1 MLPLHPHCHCRY
13 IGHYSKV
20 HKIVVKN
27 PQLSTMQKFSLN
39 EQRQIVGSY
48 AKLQEFHNGE
58 DITKLFNRVRPDYP
72 VGFCHDVFGY
82 NGGMKKFSDKTITHQ
97 EKKSITAWTDDSSSI
112 KHFMWGISDDKV
124 SKEHSET
131 LFGLFNKYSSNVKT
145 GKILYRGMA
154 VPNNLFEFMGYDKLV
169 KGSDYTPD
177 NKAISSFSSSKK
189 VAYDFA
195 FDGEHKQKVII
206 KIKSHNEDML
216 DITSVS
222 SAAKEEETILTKNIW
237 YNIVHIRKSEY
248 GGVKWML
255 IVLKK
260 K

>member
-1 MLPLHPHCHCRY
+1 M
-13 IGHYSKV
+13 
-20 HKIVVKN
+20 
-27 PQLSTMQKFSLN
+27 
-39 EQRQIVGSY
+39 
-48 AKLQEFHNGE
+48 
-58 DITKLFNRVRPDYP
+58 
-72 VGFCHDVFGY
+72 DVFTE
-82 NGGMKKFSDKTITHQ
+82 KIITEK

-112 KHFMWGISDDKV
+112 KNFMWGISDDKV
-124 SKEHSET
+124 AKEHSDT
-131 LFGLFNKYSSNVKT
+131 LFSLFDKYSSNVKK

-154 VPNNLFEFMGYDKLV
+154 VPDDLFKFMGYDKLV

-177 NKAISSFSSSKK
+177 DKAISSFSTSKK

-206 KIKSHNEDML
+206 KIKSHNADMF
-216 DITSVS
+216 DITDISSV
-222 SAAKEEETILTKNIW
+222 AKEEETILTKSIW
-237 YNIVHIRKSEY
+237 YNVTHIRKSEY